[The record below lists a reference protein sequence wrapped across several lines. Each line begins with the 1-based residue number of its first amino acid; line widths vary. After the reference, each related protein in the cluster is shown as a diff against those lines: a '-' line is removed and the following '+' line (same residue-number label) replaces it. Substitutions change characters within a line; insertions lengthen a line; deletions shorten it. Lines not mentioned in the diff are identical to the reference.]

1 MRIYTINWILLIILS
16 AVWGGAF
23 TLNKQALNNF
33 TPELIVAG
41 RLIIGSII
49 LILLVYFIYKKV
61 RFEYKQIKY
70 FLVMSIVGIVAPF
83 LFIAHGQKNID
94 SALAGILMPIMPIST
109 LLLAHFFLR
118 NENITRKKII
128 GFFLAFLGVTI
139 LILPNKFSFQA
150 EYLNNLYSQLMVIF
164 GAILYSAAA
173 VYGKRYKNTDP
184 LSASTGTIFF
194 SAIIMFIYLSLFE
207 SIDENFINV
216 FKSTPIISLGVFCT
230 ALATILYFHILQT
243 SGATFVSIMNYL
255 IPVWAILFGVIFF
268 EEKILWNY
276 LIGLLIIIFGI
287 QISQK
292 DIYIHQEEKK

>member
-49 LILLVYFIYKKV
+49 LILLVYFIYKKI

-94 SALAGILMPIMPIST
+94 SALAGILMSIMPIST
-109 LLLAHFFLR
+109 LLLAHFYLR

-150 EYLNNLYSQLMVIF
+150 ESLNNFYSQLMVIF

-194 SAIIMFIYLSLFE
+194 STL
-207 SIDENFINV
+207 
-216 FKSTPIISLGVFCT
+216 
-230 ALATILYFHILQT
+230 
-243 SGATFVSIMNYL
+243 
-255 IPVWAILFGVIFF
+255 
-268 EEKILWNY
+268 
-276 LIGLLIIIFGI
+276 
-287 QISQK
+287 
-292 DIYIHQEEKK
+292 